1 MNNKKYINEIIDYLK
16 KDRPAHAHASMRK
29 YMKHLGYN
37 YYEIEK
43 QPINFNEYQSEATK
57 TAAYPNIGNNIY
69 YPTLGLCGE
78 SGEVAE
84 KIKKIFRDDNGIV
97 TNESKLK
104 LEKELGDVLWYVAQ
118 LATELDLSLDEI
130 ATNNIRKLQS
140 RKERNQ
146 LHGSGDNR

>member
-1 MNNKKYINEIIDYLK
+1 M
-16 KDRPAHAHASMRK
+16 
-29 YMKHLGYN
+29 
-37 YYEIEK
+37 
-43 QPINFNEYQSEATK
+43 NFNEYQTEARK
-57 TAAYPNIGNNIY
+57 TAVYPNIGNNIY
-69 YPTLGLCGE
+69 YPALGLCGE

-84 KIKKIFRDDNGIV
+84 KVKKILRDDNNIV
-97 TNESKLK
+97 TEDSKLK

-146 LHGSGDNR
+146 IHGSGDNR